1 MHMLVTLI
9 PLFDENMT
17 VKAYSLF
24 TQKDQYLMNQESPA
38 ARQNEVTA
46 AIEGLDVIKTMG
58 VDAFSGNKEI
68 FVTLNLLSIFTR
80 FEDEC
85 SIPPKQLVFLIDNTL
100 PPEDIYIKRLQEI
113 KRKGYKLAIRKLEI
127 RQYQQYQEI
136 LKLMDYM
143 FFDYKKMDI
152 SRGRLFFSKQFP
164 YIKLCAGNLDTRES
178 FEKLKAQGGYHY
190 YEGPFYRVPVTQ
202 GQHKVMPLKVNYIE
216 LLNLVNKD
224 DYELRH
230 AADIITRDTAL
241 AISLLKLVNK
251 FARNSE
257 IMSIKYAAAALGQKE
272 LRRWINTVV
281 ANRLY
286 SDKPSEITRLSLL
299 RAKFAENLAPFFGLA
314 MQASELFLMGLFSVI
329 DLIFDMPM
337 PQAMEKLRL
346 STQIRD
352 ALVNHHGGLDTV
364 YEFLLCYE
372 NANWQEAVKILDYQH
387 IDTQN
392 VYEAYLKS
400 LGWYRDLIT

>member
-1 MHMLVTLI
+1 MLVTLI
-9 PLFDENMT
+9 PLFDESMT

-24 TQKDQYLMNQESPA
+24 TQKDKYLMNQDVSA
-38 ARQNEVTA
+38 ADQNEITA
-46 AIEGLDVIKTMG
+46 AIEGLDVIKSMG
-58 VDAFSGNKEI
+58 VGAFSGSKEI

-85 SIPPKQLVFLIDNTL
+85 GIPPGQLVFLIDNTL
-100 PPEDIYIKRLQEI
+100 PPEDVYVNRLKDI

-164 YIKLCAGNLDTRES
+164 HIKLCAGNLDSWEA
-178 FEKLKAQGGYHY
+178 FEKLKIQGGYRY
-190 YEGPFYRVPVTQ
+190 YEGPFYRTPITQ

-216 LLNLVNKD
+216 LLNLVNKE
-224 DYELRH
+224 DYELTQ
-230 AADIITRDTAL
+230 AANIITRDTAL
-241 AISLLKLVNK
+241 AISLLKIVNK

-257 IMSIKYAAAALGQKE
+257 IVSIKYAAATLGQKE

-286 SDKPSEITRLSLL
+286 SDKPNEITRLSLL
-299 RAKFAENLAPFFGLA
+299 RAKFAENLAPLFGLA
-314 MQASELFLMGLFSVI
+314 LQASELFLMGLFSVV
-329 DLIFDMPM
+329 DLIFEMPM
-337 PQAMEKLRL
+337 PEALGKLKLSAQIKEALINHQGRL
-346 STQIRD
+346 DS
-352 ALVNHHGGLDTV
+352 V
-364 YEFLLCYE
+364 YEFMLYYE
-372 NANWQEAVKILDYQH
+372 TANWQEAKGILESEN
-387 IDTQN
+387 IDTHD
-392 VYEAYLKS
+392 VYEAYTES
-400 LGWYRDLIT
+400 LGWYRDLITN